1 MTKDVPDHALMLG
14 NPGKIAGWVCE
25 CGHHLNFQDRISMCD
40 ECGKLYRQTDED
52 IKYLDDELVMQQALG
67 RA

>member
-1 MTKDVPDHALMLG
+1 MTKDLPDHALILR

-25 CGHHLNFQDRISMCD
+25 CHHHLNFQDGISTCD

-52 IKYLDDELVMQQALG
+52 IKYLDDELVMQQTLG